1 MTAPDQPRR
10 QLPPEHSVYETKA
23 QTATGHAGDDAH
35 AHTATGGTAAE
46 AGRSA
51 EEGGWRAPAGR
62 SVVAS
67 AVKSLALVAPAVI
80 GLVRL
85 FTGAGWPTWGLVTA
99 CAAAAVLI
107 VGGVAAYDVAR
118 LRSTRWRLTG
128 ERLELRSGIAVRRA
142 RAIPRDRVRS
152 VDLRADP
159 VLRLLG
165 LTVVKVGTG
174 ERVADGDEL
183 TLDPLTR
190 HDAETLRRT
199 LLRGTAADE
208 QSGDGVDRDAPLA
221 ELRWSWIRYAPL
233 TVWTFA
239 GAAAV
244 LGVAYQAAERLG
256 LEDLAEQ
263 AAGPV
268 WDWVAD
274 HPLPAVVLLLTANV
288 AVGALG
294 AVLLFAESWG
304 RYRLDRE
311 PGRLRLRRGLLT
323 TRSLTLEERRLR
335 GVEVSEPLLLR
346 LGGGARVKAIATG
359 LGKAADSESEDVG
372 ALTPPLP
379 RPLAWRLA
387 DAVARGNAGT
397 DAGAGLVRHPPAAQR
412 RRVVRAVVVVVVLA
426 AVAGVVSWW
435 VPWPQ
440 PWMRAWVWAVP
451 AVAAPVAWWGA
462 VTGARSLGH
471 ALAGRHL
478 VTRHGAV
485 VRRTVALERA
495 GISGWTIT
503 ESFFQRR
510 AGLVTVS
517 ATTAAGDGH
526 YEVLDVGRGDG
537 LELAARAAPDLLEPF
552 LVRPADGPPSRP
564 ADG

>member
-1 MTAPDQPRR
+1 
-10 QLPPEHSVYETKA
+10 
-23 QTATGHAGDDAH
+23 
-35 AHTATGGTAAE
+35 
-46 AGRSA
+46 
-51 EEGGWRAPAGR
+51 
-62 SVVAS
+62 
-67 AVKSLALVAPAVI
+67 
-80 GLVRL
+80 
-85 FTGAGWPTWGLVTA
+85 
-99 CAAAAVLI
+99 
-107 VGGVAAYDVAR
+107 
-118 LRSTRWRLTG
+118 
-128 ERLELRSGIAVRRA
+128 
-142 RAIPRDRVRS
+142 
-152 VDLRADP
+152 
-159 VLRLLG
+159 
-165 LTVVKVGTG
+165 
-174 ERVADGDEL
+174 
-183 TLDPLTR
+183 
-190 HDAETLRRT
+190 
-199 LLRGTAADE
+199 
-208 QSGDGVDRDAPLA
+208 
-221 ELRWSWIRYAPL
+221 
-233 TVWTFA
+233 
-239 GAAAV
+239 
-244 LGVAYQAAERLG
+244 
-256 LEDLAEQ
+256 
-263 AAGPV
+263 
-268 WDWVAD
+268 
-274 HPLPAVVLLLTANV
+274 
-288 AVGALG
+288 
-294 AVLLFAESWG
+294 
-304 RYRLDRE
+304 
-311 PGRLRLRRGLLT
+311 
-323 TRSLTLEERRLR
+323 
-335 GVEVSEPLLLR
+335 
-346 LGGGARVKAIATG
+346 
-359 LGKAADSESEDVG
+359 
-372 ALTPPLP
+372 
-379 RPLAWRLA
+379 LAWRLA

-552 LVRPADGPPSRP
+552 LVRLTDGPPSRP